1 MSTYS
6 EHGNL
11 NPNDPMYY
19 APRWLRERSAFRLS
33 PSSET
38 NSDRPRLPVTSSP
51 SFDSLCEEAVSKAL
65 RSPLD
70 PEVIHEPEG
79 FVRELDRRIALI
91 NVAGRFAAAVG
102 VAALVALFF
111 VIMVPTSRGYARQ
124 PDGGASSFSGLLQ
137 SMKTALYL
145 TPRREDDS
153 KPALSEFQ
161 SLLAS
166 TKTSQP
172 VNTPEQSETLLR
184 QFVQWR
190 QKTDST
196 EAPQQ

>member
-51 SFDSLCEEAVSKAL
+51 SFDASYKEAVSKAL

-70 PEVIHEPEG
+70 PEVIHESPG
-79 FVRELDRRIALI
+79 FVLELDRRIALI
-91 NVAGRFAAAVG
+91 SVAGRFAAAFG
-102 VAALVALFF
+102 ISALAALFF
-111 VIMVPTSRGYARQ
+111 AIMVRDYARQ

-145 TPRREDDS
+145 TPRREDNS
-153 KPALSEFQ
+153 KPAFSEFQ

-190 QKTDST
+190 QKPDST